1 MAISGSR
8 AGAGL
13 RGRDRECDV
22 LDRLLARVR
31 TGQSSALVLRGEPG
45 TGKTALLDYVRE
57 RASGCHLAQVVGVE
71 SEMEL
76 AFAGLHQLCAP
87 MLDRLDR
94 LPEPQR
100 DALRVA
106 FGLHEGGAPDRFLVG
121 LAVLTLLS
129 ETAVERPLV
138 CLVDDAQWLDRA
150 SVQAMT
156 FAARRLLAE
165 PVAVVFAVR
174 EPTDDHEL
182 RDLAGLVITGL
193 ADADA
198 AQLLASVIHG
208 RLDEQVRDRIIAE
221 TRGNPLALLEL
232 PRAFTPAELAGGF
245 GLPRPGPV
253 AGCVEQCFTRRLQSV
268 PADTRRLL
276 LTAAADPSGDA
287 GLLWRAV
294 ARLGIAADAAAPAEA
309 AGLIE
314 IGAQVRFRHPLVRSA
329 TYRSAPPQER
339 QQVHRALSEVTD
351 PEVEPDRRAWHRA
364 RAAQGPDEV
373 VAGELERSADRA
385 QNRGGIAAAAA
396 FLAKATE
403 LTPQPARRGARALAA
418 AQTKLDAG
426 APDASLGLL
435 AIAEAAPLDELQH
448 ARADLLRAEIALAV
462 NRGRNAPPLLLRAAE
477 RLEPLDVAL
486 ARETYLE
493 ALEAAIFTGRIGN
506 GDDALR
512 AAEAARPAPPAPQPP
527 RPIDLMLDGLA
538 VRFTEG
544 FAAGAPQL
552 QRAVQAF
559 RLSDAPS
566 AEDLRWGGLV
576 CRVATDLCDDEAW
589 HELAT
594 RGLSRARDTGAL
606 TALATA
612 LSYCAGAHVH
622 AGELDV
628 ASEMLD
634 EADAIAQAAGNAP
647 HRYAAMTLTATRGRE
662 GPALELI
669 ETSARDA
676 DTRGEGRAITMA
688 DYATALLYNG
698 LGDYQTAFAA
708 AERACQRDQLSVY
721 WWALAELVEAGVRSG
736 HRDVAA
742 DALQRLQE
750 RTGACG
756 TDWAFGTEA
765 RSRALLS
772 EGEQAEALYREAT
785 ERLARSRAAVHRA
798 RAHLLHGEW
807 LRRENRRLEAR
818 EQLRYAHDMF
828 SRIGAEAFAER
839 ARRELVATGETVHRV
854 TPQTLVVLTAQE
866 AQIARLARDGHTN
879 PEIGAQLFL
888 SPRTV
893 EWHLRK
899 VFTKLA
905 IGSRRELRRALPNA
919 ALVNSPG

>member
-1 MAISGSR
+1 MAISGR

-13 RGRDRECDV
+13 RGRDRECEL
-22 LDRLLARVR
+22 LDRMLARVR

-45 TGKTALLDYVRE
+45 AGKTALLDYVRE
-57 RASGCHLAQVVGVE
+57 RASGCRLAHVVGVE

-106 FGLHEGGAPDRFLVG
+106 FGLHEGGVPDRFMVG

-129 ETAVERPLV
+129 EAAAERPLV

-150 SVQAMT
+150 SVQAMS

-174 EPTDDHEL
+174 EPNDDH
-182 RDLAGLVITGL
+182 DLADLPELSVNGLGS
-193 ADADA
+193 ADA
-198 AQLLASVIHG
+198 AQLLASVMHG

-232 PRAFTPAELAGGF
+232 PRVFTPAELAGGF
-245 GLPRPGPV
+245 GLPNPGPV
-253 AGCVEQCFTRRLQSV
+253 SGCLEQCFTRRIRAV
-268 PADTRRLL
+268 PGDTQRLL

-294 ARLGIAADAAAPAEA
+294 AGLGLSAAAAGPAEA

-314 IGAQVRFRHPLVRSA
+314 IGGRVRFRHPLVRSVV
-329 TYRSAPPQER
+329 YRTASPDER
-339 QQVHRALSEVTD
+339 QRVHRALGEATD
-351 PEVEPDRRAWHRA
+351 PEVDPDRRAWHRA
-364 RAAQGPDEV
+364 RAARGSDEV

-385 QNRGGIAAAAA
+385 HCRGGIAAAAA

-403 LTPQPARRGARALAA
+403 LTPDPARRGARALAA
-418 AQTKLDAG
+418 AQQKLDAG

-462 NRGRNAPPLLLRAAE
+462 NRGRDAPPLLLRAAE

-486 ARETYLE
+486 SRETYLE
-493 ALEAAIFTGRIGN
+493 ALEAAIFTGRVGN
-506 GDDALR
+506 CNEALR
-512 AAEAARPAPPAPQPP
+512 ATEAARRAPQ
-527 RPIDLMLDGLA
+527 RPIDLLLDGLA
-538 VRFTEG
+538 ARFTDG
-544 FAAGAPQL
+544 FASGVPTL
-552 QRAVQAF
+552 QRAVRAF
-559 RLSDAPS
+559 RRSGTAGTDDA
-566 AEDLRWGGLV
+566 RWIGLA
-576 CRVATDLCDDEAW
+576 CRVATDLGDDEAW
-589 HELAT
+589 RELAA
-594 RGLSRARDTGAL
+594 RGLRRARDTGAL
-606 TALATA
+606 TTLATA
-612 LSYCAGAHVH
+612 LSYRAGEHVH

-634 EADAIAQAAGNAP
+634 EADAIAQTSGNAP
-647 HRYAAMTLTATRGRE
+647 HRYAEMTLAATRGRE
-662 GPALELI
+662 AQALELI
-669 ETSARDA
+669 ETSTRDA
-676 DTRGEGRAITMA
+676 DARGEGRAITMA
-688 DYATALLYNG
+688 DYATAVLDNG
-698 LGDYQTAFAA
+698 LGKYETAAAA
-708 AERACQRDQLSVY
+708 AERACRNDQLSVY
-721 WWALAELVEAGVRSG
+721 WWALGELVEAGVRSG
-736 HRDVAA
+736 RREVAE
-742 DALQRLQE
+742 DAFRRLHE
-750 RTGACG
+750 RTRACG
-756 TDWAFGTEA
+756 TNWASGIEA
-765 RSRALLS
+765 RSLALLS
-772 EGEQAEALYREAT
+772 TGEEAEKLYREAV
-785 ERLARSRAAVHRA
+785 ERLARSRAAVHLA
-798 RAHLLHGEW
+798 RTHLLHGEW

-818 EQLRYAHDMF
+818 EQLRTAHEMF
-828 SRIGAEAFAER
+828 GRIGTEAFAER
-839 ARRELVATGETVHRV
+839 ARRELLATGETVHRA

-905 IGSRRELRRALPNA
+905 IGSRRELRRVLSSA
-919 ALVNSPG
+919 ALADSRT